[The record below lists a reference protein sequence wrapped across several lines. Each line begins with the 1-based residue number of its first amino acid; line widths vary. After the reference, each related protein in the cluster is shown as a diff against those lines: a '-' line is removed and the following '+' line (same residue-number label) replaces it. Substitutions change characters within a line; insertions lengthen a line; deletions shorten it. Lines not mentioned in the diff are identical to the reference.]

1 MLEKHEQ
8 NINSYSFK
16 ISEWTH
22 YEFRTAYLE
31 ALRSNYRHRL
41 IVIMVGQTADLLRQL
56 DADLVQWLKG
66 CTCIQWSD
74 KMFWQ
79 RLRFAMPELPPNRQ
93 LKQQQYLR
101 YQTLAPHQQ
110 HHMPCSMVPDGAK
123 QKLNLGANL
132 LKSASGFLG
141 IAGQQ
146 HQPVRQS
153 QQISSLQR
161 PLPNQPPPSQ
171 SGNMMLHGGEEHH
184 YAHLTPATMI
194 YNQQPHTYHQPIY
207 GDPQQQLQH
216 QQDNSTAPVHI

>member
-1 MLEKHEQ
+1 
-8 NINSYSFK
+8 
-16 ISEWTH
+16 
-22 YEFRTAYLE
+22 
-31 ALRSNYRHRL
+31 
-41 IVIMVGQTADLLRQL
+41 MVGQTTDLLNQL

-66 CTCIQWSD
+66 CTCIQWAD

-101 YQTLAPHQQ
+101 YQTHAPHQQ
-110 HHMPCSMVPDGAK
+110 HQSSPMALDNAK

-132 LKSASGFLG
+132 LKSAGGFLG
-141 IAGQQ
+141 NIAGQQ
-146 HQPVRQS
+146 QQHARQS
-153 QQISSLQR
+153 QQQQISSLHR
-161 PLPNQPPPSQ
+161 PLPDQPTPSQ
-171 SGNMMLHGGEEHH
+171 PGNMMLHGGEQHH